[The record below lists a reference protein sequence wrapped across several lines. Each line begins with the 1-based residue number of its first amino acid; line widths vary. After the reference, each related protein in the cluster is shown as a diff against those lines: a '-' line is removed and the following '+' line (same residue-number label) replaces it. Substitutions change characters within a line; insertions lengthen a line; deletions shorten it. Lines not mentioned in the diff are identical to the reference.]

1 MKGPSFAESLTFAG
15 TTIDITEKTRNLGV
29 IMDNNVTF
37 NSRVNEICRKA
48 TLAIRS
54 IGSHSEISRMTSLKC

>member
-1 MKGPSFAESLTFAG
+1 MKGPYFAESLTFAG

-29 IMDNNVTF
+29 MDNNVTF

>member
-1 MKGPSFAESLTFAG
+1 MKQLSFGESLTFAG

-29 IMDNNVTF
+29 IMDNNLSF
-37 NSRVNEICRKA
+37 NSHINEICRKA

-54 IGSHSEISRMTSLKC
+54 I